1 MNLLLDTHTFL
12 WFTSGSN
19 EIPKRVIDL
28 IENPDN
34 KSLVS
39 LVSLWEVSIKNSL
52 GKLQIKNNFSEILND
67 IEDNKLNLL
76 PITFNHIVTQNTLP
90 HIHKDPFDRLI
101 LSQAISENINIIS
114 RDEIFDEYLKPTTIK
129 RIW

>member
-19 EIPKRVIDL
+19 EIPIRVIDL

-34 KSLVS
+34 KSFVS

-76 PITFNHIVTQNTLP
+76 PITFNHIVTQNTLS
-90 HIHKDPFDRLI
+90 HIHKDNGVPDPFDILI
-101 LSQAISENINIIS
+101 LSQAI
-114 RDEIFDEYLKPTTIK
+114 T
-129 RIW
+129 